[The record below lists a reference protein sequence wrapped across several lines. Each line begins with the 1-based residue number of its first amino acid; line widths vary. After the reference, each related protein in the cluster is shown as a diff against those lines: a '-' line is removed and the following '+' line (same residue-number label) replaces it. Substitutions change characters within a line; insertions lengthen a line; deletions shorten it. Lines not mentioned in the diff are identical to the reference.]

1 MLIKNK
7 SAVITG
13 CNKGI
18 GKEILELFSQNRAN
32 IFACVRRIDQNFIKL
47 TKTVEEKYQNKIFP
61 IELDFSNEELVKE
74 AANKIL
80 ASKEK
85 IDILINNAGMIY
97 TGLFQMTSKKK
108 FEEIFNVNFFSQSLF
123 TQYIVKSMVKNKEG
137 SITFISSTSAI
148 DGNIGRSAYL
158 ASKAS
163 INSLTKV
170 LSRELGS
177 YNIRVN
183 AIAPGLTSTDM
194 MRENTPEK
202 FVKETIN
209 STSLKRIGNPK
220 EIANV
225 ALFLSSSMSN
235 YVTGQVIRVDGGM

>member
-47 TKTVEEKYQNKIFP
+47 TKTVEEKYQNKIVP

>member
-13 CNKGI
+13 CSKGI
-18 GKEILELFSQNRAN
+18 GKEILETFSENGAN
-32 IFACVRRIDQNFIKL
+32 IFACVRKIDENFIQLIKDI
-47 TKTVEEKYQNKIFP
+47 EKKYHNKITP

-74 AANKIL
+74 AANRIL
-80 ASKEK
+80 DSKEK

-123 TQYIVKSMVKNKEG
+123 TQYIVKSMIKNKEG
-137 SITFISSTSAI
+137 SITFISSTSAT
-148 DGNIGRSAYL
+148 DGNIGRSAYV

-183 AIAPGLTSTDM
+183 AIAPGLTNTDM
-194 MRENTPEK
+194 MKENTPEK

-225 ALFLSSSMSN
+225 ALFLSSNMSN
-235 YVTGQVIRVDGGM
+235 YVTGQVLRVDGGM

>member
-47 TKTVEEKYQNKIFP
+47 TKTVEEKYQNKIVP

-209 STSLKRIGNPK
+209 STSLKRIGKPK

>member
-47 TKTVEEKYQNKIFP
+47 TKTVEEKYQNKIVP

-123 TQYIVKSMVKNKEG
+123 TPQYHC
-137 SITFISSTSAI
+137 
-148 DGNIGRSAYL
+148 
-158 ASKAS
+158 
-163 INSLTKV
+163 
-170 LSRELGS
+170 
-177 YNIRVN
+177 
-183 AIAPGLTSTDM
+183 
-194 MRENTPEK
+194 
-202 FVKETIN
+202 
-209 STSLKRIGNPK
+209 
-220 EIANV
+220 
-225 ALFLSSSMSN
+225 
-235 YVTGQVIRVDGGM
+235 